1 MLALKAQ
8 KILIVLYHTVK
19 WGCKWSWLN
28 PHFWSQI
35 AHCAFTEE
43 EYYVSHFYWLGDTFQ
58 VIPHVCDKFS
68 HSKIP
73 KIAYFPAIFFVWNI
87 FFLLWNFKKK
97 ITQVDIYFAKV
108 GLSIDQNQIWD
119 LEKKYFDSGSW
130 QQSCIIK
137 CSIRK

>member
-19 WGCKWSWLN
+19 RSCKWSWLN

-97 ITQVDIYFAKV
+97 SHKWTFILLKCRALYISESDLRSWKKNILIVAVDSKAV
-108 GLSIDQNQIWD
+108 
-119 LEKKYFDSGSW
+119 
-130 QQSCIIK
+130 
-137 CSIRK
+137 